1 LKPNLKTPSFDT
13 RLWEPFRNC
22 PGRRVSIA
30 YVNLQQG
37 YVMLSREGITKTKE
51 DGSKNLQFLDAF
63 SIPGDT
69 SCQLTNSM
77 YARKGKAL
85 LLRGNSAHSQF
96 VIA

>member
-1 LKPNLKTPSFDT
+1 MKTPFFDT

-51 DGSKNLQFLDAF
+51 DGNKNLQFLAF

-69 SCQLTNSM
+69 SCQLM
-77 YARKGKAL
+77 C
-85 LLRGNSAHSQF
+85 
-96 VIA
+96 